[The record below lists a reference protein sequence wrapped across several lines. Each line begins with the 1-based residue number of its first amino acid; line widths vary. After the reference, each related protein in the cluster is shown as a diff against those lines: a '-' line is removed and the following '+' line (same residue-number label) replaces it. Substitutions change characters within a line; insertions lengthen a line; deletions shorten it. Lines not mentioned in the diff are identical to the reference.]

1 MLTGRNMILDLGKI
15 TSKGQITI
23 PAEIRK
29 TLGISRGDR
38 ILFGQK
44 GDDII
49 IKKAEEK
56 SLVSLLES
64 TSPLSEKATKSM
76 KKIRDEWD

>member
-1 MLTGRNMILDLGKI
+1 MGRNMILDLGKI

-38 ILFGQK
+38 IIFEQK

>member
-1 MLTGRNMILDLGKI
+1 MILDLGKI

-38 ILFGQK
+38 IIFEQK

-76 KKIRDEWD
+76 EKIRDEWD

>member
-1 MLTGRNMILDLGKI
+1 MILDLGKI

-29 TLGISRGDR
+29 FLGVSRGDR
-38 ILFGQK
+38 IIFERK
-44 GDDII
+44 DGDIV

-64 TSPLSEKATKSM
+64 TSPLSEKATKSL
-76 KKIRDEWD
+76 KKLRDEWD

>member
-1 MLTGRNMILDLGKI
+1 MGRNMILDLGKI

-38 ILFGQK
+38 ILFEQK

-76 KKIRDEWD
+76 KKIRDEWE

>member
-1 MLTGRNMILDLGKI
+1 MILDLGKI

-38 ILFGQK
+38 ILFEQK

>member
-1 MLTGRNMILDLGKI
+1 MILDLGKI

-38 ILFGQK
+38 IIFEQK

>member
-1 MLTGRNMILDLGKI
+1 MDLGKI

-38 ILFGQK
+38 IIFEQK

>member
-1 MLTGRNMILDLGKI
+1 MGRNMILDLGKI

-38 ILFGQK
+38 IIFEQK

-76 KKIRDEWD
+76 KKIRDELD

>member
-1 MLTGRNMILDLGKI
+1 MILDLGKI

-38 ILFGQK
+38 ILFEQK

-76 KKIRDEWD
+76 EKIRDEWD

>member
-1 MLTGRNMILDLGKI
+1 MILDLGKI

-29 TLGISRGDR
+29 FLGVSRGDR
-38 ILFGQK
+38 IIFERK
-44 GDDII
+44 DGDIV

-64 TSPLSEKATKSM
+64 TSPLSEKATKAL
-76 KKIRDEWD
+76 KNIRDEWD

>member
-1 MLTGRNMILDLGKI
+1 MGRNMILDLGKI

-38 ILFGQK
+38 IIFEQK

-76 KKIRDEWD
+76 KKIKDEWD

>member
-1 MLTGRNMILDLGKI
+1 MILDLGKI

-38 ILFGQK
+38 IIFEQK

-76 KKIRDEWD
+76 KKIRDELD

>member
-1 MLTGRNMILDLGKI
+1 MGRNMILDLGKI

-29 TLGISRGDR
+29 SLGISRGDR
-38 ILFGQK
+38 IIFEQK

>member
-29 TLGISRGDR
+29 FLGVSRGDR
-38 ILFGQK
+38 IIFERK
-44 GDDII
+44 DGDIV

-64 TSPLSEKATKSM
+64 TSPLSEKATKAL
-76 KKIRDEWD
+76 KNIRDEWD

>member
-38 ILFGQK
+38 ILFEQK

>member
-1 MLTGRNMILDLGKI
+1 MILDLGKI

-29 TLGISRGDR
+29 FLGVSRGDR
-38 ILFGQK
+38 IIFERK
-44 GDDII
+44 DGDIV

-64 TSPLSEKATKSM
+64 TSPLSEKATKLL
-76 KKIRDEWD
+76 KKLRDEWD

>member
-1 MLTGRNMILDLGKI
+1 MGRNMILDLGKI

-38 ILFGQK
+38 IIFEQK

-76 KKIRDEWD
+76 EKIRDEWD

>member
-1 MLTGRNMILDLGKI
+1 MGRNMILDLGKI

-29 TLGISRGDR
+29 TLGISKGDR
-38 ILFGQK
+38 IIFEQK